1 MGAEWVGALG
11 VVGAACVT
19 GFFGVALRRL
29 NRDNTEQ
36 HDRSMNKLD
45 YLTGR
50 VEGVSDDVTGLT
62 VWTRVHDEKHR
73 LIEERDR
80 GGT

>member
-1 MGAEWVGALG
+1 MGAEWIGALG
-11 VVGAACVT
+11 VVGAAFVT

-36 HDRSMNKLD
+36 HDRSITKLD
-45 YLTGR
+45 YLTDR
-50 VEGVSDDVTGLT
+50 VEGVSEDVTGLT

-80 GGT
+80 GGA

>member
-1 MGAEWVGALG
+1 
-11 VVGAACVT
+11 
-19 GFFGVALRRL
+19 
-29 NRDNTEQ
+29 
-36 HDRSMNKLD
+36 MNKLD

-80 GGT
+80 GGA